1 MADIRDLMARAA
13 TGSYDPGQPVPTLLM
28 RPAELDAGAE
38 DVVRILVGYFGEDDE
53 RQGVR
58 LMVGG
63 EVAGY
68 LRRSDLYAFVT
79 AVSRGHGSSDAYF
92 APGSTRPVLRTARCP
107 VDAAEFMVARFDAAD
122 PPTCP
127 DHNESLELAE

>member
-1 MADIRDLMARAA
+1 MADLRDLVARAA
-13 TGSYDPGQPVPTLLM
+13 TGSYDPGQPVPTVVVG
-28 RPAELDAGAE
+28 PAELAEGA
-38 DVVRILVGYFGEDDE
+38 DGVVRILVGYFGEDDE

-58 LMVGG
+58 LMVSG

-68 LRRSDLYAFVT
+68 LRRSDLYSFVR
-79 AVSRGHGSSDAYF
+79 AVTRGYGSSDAYF

-107 VDAAEFMVARFDAAD
+107 VDRAEFMVARFDAAD